1 MARINIDEIYQE
13 LIRSGFYENIYLDI
27 CGDIKPD
34 DTIVIPERCN
44 NRLEGIER
52 LEPLGDF
59 EIYISPCR
67 VGRTSKYCPKQVIKK
82 EIEGPEGKIEC
93 VLENTEISC
102 PLCLVIDSSKVTP
115 CKPLTH
121 LLSAKIE
128 LSANFILIPNAYP
141 YLEKQFLITTPIHS
155 SQIETLN
162 DPNNV
167 QQLYDIFIRILNLN
181 EDMVFFNGI
190 CGNSLLHFHCQY
202 TTSSVPIFRILDPT
216 YHGYYEHNLFRGYVV
231 IASDYNQVVDVINNI
246 NSLNFTYNFICR
258 KVNENTLQFV
268 FYIRFCDYEHFKD
281 LNLGSTELSGVIY
294 SNTPPTYDL
303 NDINDYLE
311 LTNNKNNYN
320 YFINRDKG
328 GKRKYKTRKNK
339 RRKNKTRSLK
349 KKQYKKNKYSRQ
361 K

>member
-13 LIRSGFYENIYLDI
+13 LIRSGFYENISLDI
-27 CGDIKPD
+27 CGEKKPD
-34 DTIVIPERCN
+34 DTIVIPEECE
-44 NRLEGIER
+44 NRLSGIR
-52 LEPLGDF
+52 KIIQLGDF

-67 VGRTSKYCPKQVIKK
+67 VGRTSKNCPKQVIKRETATK
-82 EIEGPEGKIEC
+82 TEC
-93 VLENTEISC
+93 FLENTDISC
-102 PLCLVIDSSKVTP
+102 PLCLVIDDSKVTP
-115 CKPLTH
+115 CEPLTH
-121 LLSAKIE
+121 LRIGTLQ

-162 DPNNV
+162 QPDNV

-202 TTSSVPIFRILDPT
+202 TTSSVPMFRLLPIDFE
-216 YHGYYEHNLFRGYVV
+216 GYYEHNLFRGFVL
-231 IASDYNQVVDVINNI
+231 IATDYRQVLDVINRI
-246 NSLNFTYNFICR
+246 NLLNFTYNFICR
-258 KVNENTLQFV
+258 KVNEHTLQFV

-294 SNTPPTYDL
+294 SNSPPTYDL

-311 LTNNKNNYN
+311 LTNNKNNY
-320 YFINRDKG
+320 INFMSGYTKA
-328 GKRKYKTRKNK
+328 GKKYKTRKNK
-339 RRKNKTRSLK
+339 RRKNKTRRLK
-349 KKQYKKNKYSRQ
+349 KKQYKKNKYSRH